1 MDFLV
6 RSVQRTTDIAGG
18 YIVGYLAIEN
28 GAYIQKENGEMVEVG
43 SSRQVEVKNG
53 DQWERLTAEDLRNN
67 GFAGLE
73 ARMI

>member
-28 GAYIQKENGEMVEVG
+28 GAYIQKENGEMVAAAAA
-43 SSRQVEVKNG
+43 K
-53 DQWERLTAEDLRNN
+53 
-67 GFAGLE
+67 
-73 ARMI
+73 